1 MISIHRNL
9 LLAFV
14 IEGSRIL
21 LHDKP
26 PEEAYAE
33 LLRFVKRRDIDP
45 GTILPKIIIDRPNG
59 LGIALQIAY
68 VGPRSV
74 CDLKDATQ
82 DLSPLRSSMWCCKK
96 ANGMDSLPKSSEGRF
111 LTS

>member
-1 MISIHRNL
+1 MISIHRYL

-14 IEGSRIL
+14 TEGSRVL

-26 PEEAYAE
+26 LEEANAE

-45 GTILPKIIIDRPNG
+45 GTILPKSIIDRPNG
-59 LGIALQIAY
+59 LGIAFQIAY

-74 CDLKDATQ
+74 CDLKNTTQ
-82 DLSPLRSSMWCCKK
+82 DLSPVGSSVWCCKK
-96 ANGMDSLPKSSEGRF
+96 AYGMNSLPKSSEGSI